1 MFDEKELR
9 LARGV
14 FLRNGAN
21 RVYPSPI
28 PSPSL
33 SSNQQIVNIPV
44 NHQNLD
50 RLASVTQDQSWAQN
64 LTEQR
69 TFENTDLSAYQQS
82 QVAVKTRPRYKIQ
95 QIRF

>member
-1 MFDEKELR
+1 MLDEKELR

-14 FLRNGAN
+14 FLRNGTN
-21 RVYPSPI
+21 RAYPI
-28 PSPSL
+28 PS
-33 SSNQQIVNIPV
+33 SSPNQPIENIPV

-50 RLASVTQDQSWAQN
+50 RSASVTQDQSWAQN

-82 QVAVKTRPRYKIQ
+82 QVAVKTRPRYRIQ
-95 QIRF
+95 QIRP